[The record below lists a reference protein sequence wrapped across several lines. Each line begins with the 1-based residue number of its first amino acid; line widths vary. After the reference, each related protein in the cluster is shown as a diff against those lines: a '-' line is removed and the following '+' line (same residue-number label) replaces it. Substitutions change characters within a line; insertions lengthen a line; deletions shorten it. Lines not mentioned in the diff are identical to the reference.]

1 MRSMLMLLMI
11 LIMYAEA
18 VFGAEEKEILNFV
31 KSAIA
36 VNRSYKV
43 KDVKIKSKENIKDP
57 KGWSVYFIQIDLVL
71 TYQNN
76 KVISINDMIFSNGKY
91 ISKDFINIKTKRSL
105 KKEISPKVEARL
117 YNKKHLLYG
126 NYKALNKILVF
137 SDPMCPFCIDFV
149 PKLIKFVQKHPNDFA
164 LFYYHLPLS
173 ALHPPSKTLVKAI
186 LVAEKLGVKDIV
198 KRVYNEDFDPINSD
212 VQAILDEFNKKFSTK
227 ITKKD
232 IEQKDILQRYEEDIK
247 EARNLMVNGTPT
259 IFVNG
264 KKDPTREAYK
274 KLAKD

>member
-71 TYQNN
+71 TNQNN

-91 ISKDFINIKTKRSL
+91 I
-105 KKEISPKVEARL
+105 
-117 YNKKHLLYG
+117 
-126 NYKALNKILVF
+126 
-137 SDPMCPFCIDFV
+137 
-149 PKLIKFVQKHPNDFA
+149 
-164 LFYYHLPLS
+164 
-173 ALHPPSKTLVKAI
+173 
-186 LVAEKLGVKDIV
+186 
-198 KRVYNEDFDPINSD
+198 
-212 VQAILDEFNKKFSTK
+212 
-227 ITKKD
+227 
-232 IEQKDILQRYEEDIK
+232 
-247 EARNLMVNGTPT
+247 
-259 IFVNG
+259 
-264 KKDPTREAYK
+264 
-274 KLAKD
+274 